1 MRVRAATA
9 VLAGVVALA
18 LTGTEAGAASRA
30 KPPAP
35 RTERVSTTSA
45 GAQLD
50 GSSHQGVLSDDG
62 RYAAFTT
69 KAVEF
74 GCHRNVYTCLQV
86 KDRATGEVT
95 AVPGAD
101 GFSWAPPVISGDGRH
116 VGFTAGTKVPVPEV
130 YDRVSGTSRR
140 VLPESDAEAWVGEL
154 WSVSRDGG
162 HVAYGAG
169 TRPRPTQRL
178 YVRDMARGTDDLI
191 SGEADG
197 DKEFAS
203 VSADGTRV
211 AYQLRTAGED
221 SADVLVR
228 NRATGETV
236 QVDKGLGRGRLVQ
249 LGENGRQVVFVAD
262 GGTYVHDLRT
272 GRTRHLAAAHAV
284 SASRD
289 GRYAVIG
296 AAEGDTLT
304 LLDLRT
310 GRSAPVGPGDA
321 VPGAVTARGRE
332 VAFTS
337 GASDLVP
344 DDTNGD
350 SDIFVRH
357 TR

>member
-1 MRVRAATA
+1 M
-9 VLAGVVALA
+9 A
-18 LTGTEAGAASRA
+18 LTGADAGATGWA

-45 GAQLD
+45 GGQLD
-50 GSSHQGVLSDDG
+50 GHSRQGVLSDDG
-62 RYAAFTT
+62 RYAAFST

-74 GCHRNVYTCLQV
+74 GCERNVYTCLRL

-130 YDRVSGTSRR
+130 YDRTTGTSVR
-140 VLPESDAEAWVGEL
+140 VLPESDGEAWTGEL
-154 WSVSRDGG
+154 WSLSRDGA

-197 DKEFAS
+197 DKEYAS

-211 AYQLRTAGED
+211 AYQLRTAGDD

-228 NRATGETV
+228 NRTTGRTV
-236 QVDKGLGRGRLVQ
+236 QVDKGLGRAGLVQ
-249 LGENGRQVVFVAD
+249 LGADGRQVVFTAD

-272 GRTRHLAAAHAV
+272 GRTRHLAQTPAV

-289 GRYAVIG
+289 GRYALIG
-296 AAEGDTLT
+296 AADGDTLT

-310 GRSAPVGPGDA
+310 GSRTPVGPGDA

-337 GASDLVP
+337 AATDLVP